1 VHANGMSFIV
11 DDGQVGLHP
20 AEKGTSGKALCT
32 VVLMKWIKMK
42 VWQINGAEH
51 GAQRPGEEGCVG
63 GGCGMKLEKSAG
75 QIITVVWKIY

>member
-1 VHANGMSFIV
+1 MSIIA

-20 AEKGTSGKALCT
+20 AEKGTLGKALCT

-42 VWQINGAEH
+42 VQQINGAE
-51 GAQRPGEEGCVG
+51 RSEPRLGEEGCVG
-63 GGCGMKLEKSAG
+63 GGHGMKLEKSAG